1 MGGIPTN
8 YWGEVLNADSANP
21 ERIIPGLMAVGEAGC
36 ASVHGANRL
45 GSNSLIDLV
54 VFGRAAAIRAGEVI
68 DRAAPIPHLN
78 VAACDRIMDRFDGL
92 RHASGGTPTA
102 ELREKMQRAMQED
115 AAVFRTQESLES
127 GCQRISAIW
136 GEMKDIKVT
145 DRSMIWNSDLV
156 ETLELQNL
164 MANAITTI
172 YGAEARKESRGSHAR
187 EDYTEGAFA
196 GRDDVNWRKHTL
208 AWVNEAGEVKLDYR
222 PVHTE
227 LIAEGIDP
235 HKIEPKARVY

>member
-8 YWGEVLNADSANP
+8 YWGEVIAGDPKDP
-21 ERIIPGLMAVGEAGC
+21 EKVVLGLFAVGEA
-36 ASVHGANRL
+36 ASVSVHGANRL

-68 DRAAPIPHLN
+68 DRASPVPHLN
-78 VAACDRIMDRFDGL
+78 VAACDKIMDRFDTL
-92 RHASGGTPTA
+92 RNASGGTPTA
-102 ELREKMQRAMQED
+102 VLREKMQRAMQED

-127 GCQRISAIW
+127 GCRRISAIW

-156 ETLELQNL
+156 ETLELQTL
-164 MANAITTI
+164 MANALTTI

-208 AWVNEAGEVKLDYR
+208 AWVNEKGDVKLDYR
-222 PVHTE
+222 PVHTD

-235 HKIEPKARVY
+235 YKIEPKARVY

>member
-1 MGGIPTN
+1 
-8 YWGEVLNADSANP
+8 
-21 ERIIPGLMAVGEAGC
+21 
-36 ASVHGANRL
+36 
-45 GSNSLIDLV
+45 V

-68 DRAAPIPHLN
+68 NKAEPIPALN
-78 VAACDRIMDRFDGL
+78 IAACDKIMDRFDGL

-102 ELREKMQRAMQED
+102 VLRDKMQRTMQDD

-127 GCQRISAIW
+127 GCRRMSAIW
-136 GEMKDIKVT
+136 GEMKDLKVT

-164 MANAITTI
+164 MANAITTVV
-172 YGAEARKESRGSHAR
+172 GAEARKESRGSHAR
-187 EDYTEGAFA
+187 EDYTSGPFG
-196 GRDDVNWRKHTL
+196 GRDDENWRKHTL
-208 AWVNEAGEVKLDYR
+208 AWVNDSGDVKLDYR

-235 HKIEPKARVY
+235 YKIEPKARVY